1 MVGSVHGMAD
11 GERYEDGDHPTG
23 SVHDL
28 LGQLHSVANRLWKL
42 AAASPAAVASLPGMP
57 GLPGLPGLPPLPGAL
72 SAAQLDAIVK
82 AVHAHRQQIE
92 TLKAQLAAFDQQL
105 VVLEQ
110 MLEPLAA
117 WSTSWAEL
125 ERAVVNLRPGSSEG
139 SAGST

>member
-1 MVGSVHGMAD
+1 MAD
-11 GERYEDGDHPTG
+11 GERHEDGDHPAG

-42 AAASPAAVASLPGMP
+42 AAASPAAVASLPG
-57 GLPGLPGLPPLPGAL
+57 LPALPGLPPLPGAL

-82 AVHAHRQQIE
+82 AVRAHRQQIE

-110 MLEPLAA
+110 MLEPLVA
-117 WSTSWAEL
+117 WSTTWAEL
-125 ERAVVNLRPGSSEG
+125 ERAVVNLRPGSSEDR
-139 SAGST
+139 SGST